1 MKAIREGSAVS
12 WLSRWTAPAMGLWI
26 GLSACGELPSLPS
39 RTPTTS
45 SSNRVEPSDDAPV
58 KAKTETLR
66 EECSSGQQT
75 ACSALK
81 AMEKCASDDA
91 EACGLVGITFL
102 AGLDG
107 MEKDSALGLTFA
119 RKACEGGRA
128 KSCTVVGIAYSNGES
143 TAKDPETAARFFGR
157 GCAGGHGGGCSSLGM
172 RYARGVGVTANKAK
186 ARELYLRGCNLG
198 DGTSCGRAGR
208 MLADGEGGERDAA
221 QGAALIKKACELGDE
236 QSCRGQATSS
246 PAPTANTTGEGT
258 IRFKCPNGE
267 TPEALRSGCGCG
279 REILNPCKHGG
290 NMPSLDG
297 DVCVFQCA
305 PEPTALPEPQTEQER
320 CEQKCNDESGWR
332 RMGECER
339 VCAEA
344 GKPVV
349 EQPREDPRKKARAA
363 LPGLL
368 NRCRV
373 AKARIIQ
380 LKAQVMAARRAHNY
394 ERIQELQPEMQD
406 ASDKL
411 MELSDKIEETISA
424 ATDDEQPEAGRWLLQ
439 ARQACVP

>member
-1 MKAIREGSAVS
+1 MTARRDGRAAS
-12 WLSRWTAPAMGLWI
+12 WLLWRSAPAMGLWI
-26 GLSACGELPSLPS
+26 GLCACGELPSLPT

-45 SSNRVEPSDDAPV
+45 SSDHVQPGDDAPV
-58 KAKTETLR
+58 KARTKALR
-66 EECSSGQQT
+66 EECRSGQKT
-75 ACSALK
+75 ACSVLK

-107 MEKDSALGLTFA
+107 MEKDSALGLAFA

-128 KSCTVVGIAYSNGES
+128 KSCTVVGIAYSDGKS

-157 GCAGGHGGGCSSLGM
+157 GCAGGHGGGCSFLGM

-186 ARELYLRGCNLG
+186 ARELFLRACNLG

-221 QGAALIKKACELGDE
+221 QGAALIKKACDLGDE
-236 QSCRGQATSS
+236 QSCSGQAMSS
-246 PAPTANTTGEGT
+246 PAPTAAASDEGT
-258 IRFKCPNGE
+258 VRFRCPNGE

-320 CEQKCNDESGWR
+320 CEQTCNDESGWR
-332 RMGECER
+332 SMGECQR

-380 LKAQVMAARRAHNY
+380 LKAQVRAAARARNA
-394 ERIQELQPEMQD
+394 ERLQELQPEMQD

-411 MELSDKIEETISA
+411 MELSEKIEETIST
-424 ATDDEQPEAGRWLLQ
+424 ATDDEQPEAGRLMLQ